1 MPKLQREIALG
12 CASDTLCKLVNRHN
26 FNRNIANLGKH
37 RHKKDCSRF
46 YIPPYTVKFT
56 VAHNCHVKSK
66 SLASKAKVSRQ
77 KQKSR
82 VKSKSLASK
91 AKVSR
96 QKQNARRKSKTLAAK
111 AKRSPQKQNA
121 RRKSK
126 TLASKAKL
134 SRQK

>member
-1 MPKLQREIALG
+1 MNTPYLMLECYKTAQNYGGPQL
-12 CASDTLCKLVNRHN
+12 
-26 FNRNIANLGKH
+26 
-37 RHKKDCSRF
+37 SRQ
-46 YIPPYTVKFT
+46 KQKSR
-56 VAHNCHVKSK
+56 VKSK

-111 AKRSPQKQNA
+111 AKRSPQKQNS
-121 RRKSK
+121 RVKSK
-126 TLASKAKL
+126 TLVSKVRKHSEANASLFILFPFIYGGRIYL
-134 SRQK
+134 SIFDIFI